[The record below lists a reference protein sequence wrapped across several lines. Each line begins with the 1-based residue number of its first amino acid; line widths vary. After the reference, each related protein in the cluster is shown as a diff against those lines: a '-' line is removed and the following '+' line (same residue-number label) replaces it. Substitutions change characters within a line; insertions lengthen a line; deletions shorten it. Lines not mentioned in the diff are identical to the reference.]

1 MMPDRQKRLITDIE
15 SELINCL
22 LEFPKIDDPWNTA
35 DYAESDDNL
44 SLENLSDAEIPAR
57 SQSFFLNLYD

>member
-1 MMPDRQKRLITDIE
+1 MTPDRQNRIITKIE

-22 LEFPKIDDPWNTA
+22 LEYPKIDDPWNTA

-44 SLENLSDAEIPAR
+44 SLENLSDAEIQAR

>member
-1 MMPDRQKRLITDIE
+1 MTPDRQKRLITDIE

-22 LEFPKIDDPWNTA
+22 LECPKIDDPWNTA